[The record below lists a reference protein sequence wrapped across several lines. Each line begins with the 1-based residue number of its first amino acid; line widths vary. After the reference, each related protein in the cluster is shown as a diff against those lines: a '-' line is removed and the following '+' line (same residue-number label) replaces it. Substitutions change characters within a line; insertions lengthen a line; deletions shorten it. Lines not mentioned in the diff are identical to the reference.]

1 MSFLPLTAD
10 ASRQSNDCDA
20 VASQLKENLDTLDM
34 AHADSINSIDNLL
47 EAARDGAHSKAWVV
61 YRAGEHLHLVGQGDA
76 QAQWPSTVSN
86 EEFAQFCLTRGL
98 HRWPTGRGETVLGW
112 LLAPVNEAA
121 DPALAEF
128 AQRLGVQVQ
137 TNTLARAQITQ
148 RVLYEITY
156 LASSTRDRSVFLV
169 GVHQLLASL
178 IDAENFYLV
187 LYDPHTRKM
196 DYPYYVDTIDV
207 EALESENYEFLDPEH
222 LSLTAQVLTS
232 GHPLLID
239 AAGIHA
245 AEAEGRF
252 YCVGDCPE
260 FWMGAPLKNASDD
273 VFGMLAMQVYE
284 VSRIY
289 SAEDRALFLV
299 VARHVA
305 MALDR
310 ILHRADLEET
320 VMRRTLEL
328 SALNDALRQ
337 EVLDRERAEHLQS
350 ALFQIAELSSQPGDM
365 AELFQTLH
373 GIVGDLLFAQNFYIA
388 LFDDATSEVTFPY
401 YVDERQIVRPVARRG
416 RRGLT
421 EYVIRQ
427 RRPCLID
434 TDEAERLSAT
444 GEIELA
450 HESVRSYSWLGI
462 PLFDGDVVRG
472 VLAVQSYTS
481 PVRYTQRDQ
490 ELLTFVSRH
499 IDTALSRRTAA
510 EAIHAANLKLEAR
523 VQDRTRELDH
533 ANAKLQHENSHDA
546 LTGLPNRTYLQQ
558 HLNQAWERFGSEG
571 GNLAVMFIDLDRF
584 KMVNDSLGHHFGD
597 LLLMQ
602 AANRLRG
609 CLRDTDMLA
618 RLGGD
623 EFSVLAPGAPLEAVI
638 DIAERI
644 LLAFDLPFF
653 INGHEV
659 FSSCSIGIVSA
670 DSQFHHEPADL
681 LRDADAAMY
690 RVKSAGRDSYAV
702 FNQEVRRE
710 VSDQVEREGAL
721 RNALKRSDELL
732 PYFQPIVSVDTGELV
747 ALEALIRWHQPGGRI
762 IAPGEFLPDV
772 EGLRLIGRLDLYMLN
787 SIAAILAQA
796 EHANWPPVH
805 VNCSSYS
812 MTRPDF
818 ATDVLA
824 LLALHQVAPS
834 RICLE
839 LTEGA
844 LVAEPAIA
852 RLTMQQLADN
862 GMSVVLDDF
871 GAGFS
876 SLSYVHQY
884 RFSGLKID
892 KSFILE
898 LTSSSRS
905 RAIVRAIVR
914 MAESLD
920 LSVVAEGVEDEAT
933 LVLLREMGAG
943 QAQGYFFAKPMGLE
957 ALQASALIVSP
968 GQQPDAAP
976 ALGSP
981 RRPTSG

>member
-1 MSFLPLTAD
+1 MSVRPLTGSAL
-10 ASRQSNDCDA
+10 QSNDCGV
-20 VASQLKENLDTLDM
+20 VASQRKGNSETVGMAYAGNEPTIEHLLD
-34 AHADSINSIDNLL
+34 S
-47 EAARDGAHSKAWVV
+47 ARNWGHTTAWVV
-61 YRAGEHLHLVGQGDA
+61 YRAGEQMHLIGQGDPR
-76 QAQWPSTVSN
+76 AQWPASIAN
-86 EEFAQFCLTRGL
+86 EAFEAFCLTGQL
-98 HRWPTGRGETVLGW
+98 HRWPTGKGESELGW
-112 LLAPVNEAA
+112 LLAPVDHAA
-121 DPALAEF
+121 NPALAEF
-128 AQRLGVQVQ
+128 AQRLGIQVQ

-169 GVHQLLASL
+169 GAHRLLASL
-178 IDAENFYLV
+178 IDAENFYLA
-187 LYDPHTRKM
+187 LYDPHSGKI
-196 DYPYYVDTIDV
+196 DYPYYVDIIDV
-207 EALESENYEFLDPEH
+207 DAVESSHYEYLDLKH
-222 LSLTAQVLTS
+222 LSLTGQVLTT
-232 GHPLLID
+232 GQPLLID
-239 AAGIHA
+239 AAGILA
-245 AEAEGRF
+245 AQSEKRF
-252 YCVGDCPE
+252 FCIGDRPE
-260 FWMGAPLKNASDD
+260 FWMGAPLKNASDE
-273 VFGMLAMQVYE
+273 VFGMLAMQVYD
-284 VSRIY
+284 VSRTY

-310 ILHRADLEET
+310 ILHREDLEAT
-320 VMRRTLEL
+320 VIRRTLEL

-337 EVLDRERAEHLQS
+337 EVAERERAEHLQS

-373 GIVGDLLFAQNFYIA
+373 GIVGDLLFARNFYIA
-388 LFDDATSEVTFPY
+388 LFDDATGEVTFPY
-401 YVDERQIVRPVARRG
+401 FVDERQTTCPVARRG

-434 TDEAERLSAT
+434 PGEAERLSVQ

-450 HESVRSYSWLGI
+450 EEYVRSYSWLGI

-481 PVRYTQRDQ
+481 QERYTLRDQ

-523 VQDRTRELDH
+523 VQNRTRELDH
-533 ANAKLQHENSHDA
+533 ANAKLQHENAHDA

-558 HLNQAWERFGSEG
+558 RLNLAWTQFGSEG
-571 GNLAVMFIDLDRF
+571 GHLAVMFIDLDRF
-584 KMVNDSLGHHFGD
+584 KLVNDSHGHHFGD

-602 AANRLRG
+602 AAHRLRG
-609 CLRDTDMLA
+609 CLRDSDMLA

-623 EFSVLAPGAPLEAVI
+623 EFSVLAPEAPPEVVI

-644 LLAFDLPFF
+644 LLAFDLPFL
-653 INGHEV
+653 INGYEV

-670 DSQFHHEPADL
+670 DSQFHQEPADL

-721 RNALKRSDELL
+721 RNALKRTDELL
-732 PYFQPIVSVDTGELV
+732 PYFQPIVSVESGELL
-747 ALEALIRWHQPGGRI
+747 ALEALIRWHQPGGRV

-772 EGLRLIGRLDLYMLN
+772 EGLRLIGRLDLYMLT
-787 SIAAILAQA
+787 SIAAILAQP

-818 ATDVLA
+818 ASDVLA
-824 LLALHQVAPS
+824 LLARYRVEPS

-844 LVAEPAIA
+844 LVAEPALA

-892 KSFILE
+892 KSFIFE
-898 LTSSSRS
+898 LTTSARS

-943 QAQGYFFAKPMGLE
+943 QAQGYYFAKPMGLE
-957 ALQASALIVSP
+957 ALLASSLM
-968 GQQPDAAP
+968 G
-976 ALGSP
+976 
-981 RRPTSG
+981 R